1 MANILIKGGTV
12 VDGLLNPAQAA
23 DVRVTGDR
31 IAEIGANL
39 APRGGDE
46 RVVDATGCYVTP
58 GFIEAHT
65 HFDASMWWDDGLSPL
80 PGYGA
85 TTLVMGNCG
94 FSTAPI
100 SDDQAANHEV
110 VKIFSFFEDIAEEP
124 FVNELPWDWRKWSEY
139 KASLTS
145 KVKVPLNYAAY
156 VGHIAIRLAVMGLGA
171 WDRAATPEE
180 VARMCELLDDA
191 LEAGALGLSTNLLDH
206 DGDDRPVPT
215 MLADD
220 DEYRALIAV
229 LDRHPGTAM
238 QVIIDVFMRMTGPQ
252 MVARMAR
259 LLEGTGVRLQWAGLP
274 TLEFQKPTLGPLQE
288 LHDGFKADGK
298 DYWTAFTH
306 VSPTNTLSL
315 TKSLIFAQS
324 NDYVWHEV
332 VLAETDEEK
341 ARLLADPDWR
351 ARARASWDTK
361 AWAHSPMNRPDDL
374 LLRNSDNGAGP
385 VELSLSD
392 YMKRTGIAHRSDAM
406 ADWILKNGVR
416 STVHMAPFPMN
427 EELVID
433 LIRDPRSVGNVSDAG
448 AHGQMF
454 CGAGEN
460 MLLFT
465 HYVRGGKISIEEA
478 VHTQTGKLASH
489 FNLKGRGALVAG
501 APADITV
508 FDIDEIE
515 RRTER
520 KEFDVPDG
528 KGGITWRYTRDA
540 APMRLTLVNG
550 EPTFDAGTHT
560 DARPGRFLSPETDA
574 GYSIAAE

>member
-23 DVRVTGDR
+23 DVRVIGDR

-65 HFDASMWWDDGLSPL
+65 HFDAAMWWDDGLSPL

-124 FVNELPWDWRKWSEY
+124 FVNQLPWDWRKWSEY
-139 KASLTS
+139 KASMTS
-145 KVKVPLNYAAY
+145 KVKIPLNYAAY
-156 VGHIAIRLAVMGLGA
+156 VGHIAIRLAVMGLDA
-171 WDRAATPEE
+171 WQRAATAEE
-180 VARMCELLDDA
+180 IARMCELLDDA

-220 DEYRALIAV
+220 EEYRALFAV
-229 LDRHPGTAM
+229 LDRHSGTAV

-288 LHDGFKADGK
+288 LHDGFKASGK

-332 VLAETDEEK
+332 VLAETDAEK
-341 ARLLADPDWR
+341 ERLLADPDWR
-351 ARARASWDTK
+351 ARARESWDNK
-361 AWAHSPMNRPDDL
+361 AWPHSPMNRPDDL

-385 VELSLSD
+385 IDLSLSD
-392 YMKRTGIAHRSDAM
+392 YMKQAGIAHRSDAM
-406 ADWILKNGVR
+406 ADWILRNGVK

-427 EELVID
+427 EELVIE
-433 LIRDPRSVGNVSDAG
+433 LIRDPKSVGNVSDAG

-478 VHTQTGKLASH
+478 VHIQTGKLAEH
-489 FNLKGRGALVAG
+489 FNLRGRGALTVG

-508 FDIDEIE
+508 FDLDEIE
-515 RRTER
+515 RRAER

-550 EPTFDAGTHT
+550 EPTFDAGAHT
-560 DARPGRFLSPETDA
+560 DARPGRFLSPDVES
-574 GYSIAAE
+574 YSLAAE